1 MIEFISLARRTAL
14 HGKELAEAT
23 RRVVESGSY
32 LFGSE
37 LSRFEHDYAAYLN
50 VSHCIGV
57 GNGLDA
63 LTLIYRAYIEMGV
76 MSPGDEVIVPANT
89 YIASILAITSN
100 GLVPVLVEPRLD
112 TLQIDDSLIERH
124 ITRRTKS
131 VMLVHLYGRCSYTPL
146 VGSLCSSYGL
156 RLVEDNAQA
165 HGCRFEGRL
174 TGSLGDAAGHSF
186 YPTKNLGALGDAGAV
201 TTCDDE
207 LAAAVRC
214 LHNYGAVKK
223 NVFNYEGRN
232 SRMDELQAAV
242 LNVRLRYLDEENER
256 RRQMADYYHSHIH
269 HPAVL
274 LPSAGVPE
282 SHVWHVYPILAPQR
296 DSLREH
302 LSVHGVGTQI
312 HYPIPPHR
320 QRCYGQW
327 NSLALP
333 VTERIHAEEL
343 SLPIGPELT
352 FEELSEVVD
361 AVNSFEE

>member
-207 LAAAVRC
+207 LAAVVRC
-214 LHNYGAVKK
+214 LHNYGAVK
-223 NVFNYEGRN
+223 
-232 SRMDELQAAV
+232 RMCSIMRGATPAWTSCK
-242 LNVRLRYLDEENER
+242 RRYS
-256 RRQMADYYHSHIH
+256 M
-269 HPAVL
+269 
-274 LPSAGVPE
+274 
-282 SHVWHVYPILAPQR
+282 
-296 DSLREH
+296 
-302 LSVHGVGTQI
+302 
-312 HYPIPPHR
+312 
-320 QRCYGQW
+320 
-327 NSLALP
+327 
-333 VTERIHAEEL
+333 
-343 SLPIGPELT
+343 
-352 FEELSEVVD
+352 
-361 AVNSFEE
+361 